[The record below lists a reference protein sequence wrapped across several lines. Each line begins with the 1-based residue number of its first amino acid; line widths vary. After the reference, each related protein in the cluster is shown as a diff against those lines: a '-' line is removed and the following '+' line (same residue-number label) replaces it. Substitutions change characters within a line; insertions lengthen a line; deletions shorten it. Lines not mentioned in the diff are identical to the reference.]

1 MINDKAILV
10 GVDGSHASYKAT
22 WWAANYAKHA
32 GLTLQIVCAYSLPSY
47 AAVSFDATYTA
58 MGDDNAAHSDA
69 QEILSK
75 AKAIADEQ
83 GVEAATLIVTGDPA
97 SVFVELSRNYNLIV
111 IGNRGKGGLAERLL
125 GTTSSSL
132 PAYAYCPIVVVPYT
146 DDDGNLMHLN
156 NTITKVAVGSDE
168 SKWGLKALDI
178 AADFATCWGA
188 ELDVISAVPN
198 LKGVD
203 GEDAVMESYKDD
215 LEVRIKPLQESH
227 PDLKINKQ
235 IVSGPAVSAL
245 TKASYDHDVVVVG
258 SRGRG
263 GFTGLLLG
271 STSQGL
277 LQHAVGPVYV
287 VPRKYVEAAESRLDT
302 VPSSPAEVLPSRW
315 RRLPASRR
323 FRCPQPSPKS
333 PSRSKRPSIPIASK
347 VRIYGKR
354 LPPGSLFNLYPVS
367 VLDGDV
373 HAHRGL
379 LHVGVLDRATL
390 VDMAGDA
397 LLELVGILLGQTGV
411 GSINHHLL
419 LETGVG
425 VIFRVVRAI
434 HHNLGTLALTQRMF
448 DGELAGQR
456 GATGQ
461 RDLHQ
466 IARRELATILAELN
480 VCAIV
485 AERIPRTVLV
495 TLNPQSLTH
504 SCSFIFSRRRSGPSP
519 CQRGSA
525 APGRSPA
532 SVDFS
537 IMPLSYTGAHGFDR
551 RTTRRYS
558 LPYPRTSRNGHSD
571 AL

>member
-47 AAVSFDATYTA
+47 AAVSFDATYTV

-168 SKWGLKALDI
+168 SKWGLKALEI
-178 AADFATCWGA
+178 AADFADAWGA

-198 LKGVD
+198 MKGS
-203 GEDAVMESYKDD
+203 EDEGVMASFKED
-215 LEVRIKPLQESH
+215 LDVRIKPLEESH
-227 PDLKINKQ
+227 PNLTINKQ
-235 IVSGPAVSAL
+235 IVPGPAVGAL

-287 VPRKYVEAAESRLDT
+287 VPRKYVEAAESRLNT
-302 VPSSPAEVLPSRW
+302 VPSSPADV
-315 RRLPASRR
+315 A
-323 FRCPQPSPKS
+323 PKS
-333 PSRSKRPSIPIASK
+333 LDDIKG
-347 VRIYGKR
+347 VEEV
-354 LPPGSLFNLYPVS
+354 PVTKAEPE
-367 VLDGDV
+367 VV
-373 HAHRGL
+373 EA
-379 LHVGVLDRATL
+379 
-390 VDMAGDA
+390 
-397 LLELVGILLGQTGV
+397 I
-411 GSINHHLL
+411 
-419 LETGVG
+419 ETK
-425 VIFRVVRAI
+425 I
-434 HHNLGTLALTQRMF
+434 
-448 DGELAGQR
+448 DP
-456 GATGQ
+456 
-461 RDLHQ
+461 
-466 IARRELATILAELN
+466 
-480 VCAIV
+480 
-485 AERIPRTVLV
+485 ER
-495 TLNPQSLTH
+495 Q
-504 SCSFIFSRRRSGPSP
+504 
-519 CQRGSA
+519 
-525 APGRSPA
+525 
-532 SVDFS
+532 
-537 IMPLSYTGAHGFDR
+537 
-551 RTTRRYS
+551 
-558 LPYPRTSRNGHSD
+558 
-571 AL
+571 

>member
-1 MINDKAILV
+1 MTRQSSLV
-10 GVDGSHASYKAT
+10 VDGSHASYKAT

-83 GVEAATLIVTGDPA
+83 GVEATTLIVTGDPA

-168 SKWGLKALDI
+168 SKWGLKALEI
-178 AADFATCWGA
+178 AADFAAAWDA

-198 LKGVD
+198 MKGSD
-203 GEDAVMESYKDD
+203 DEGVMASFKDD
-215 LEVRIKPLQESH
+215 LEVRIKPLEEAH

-235 IVSGPAVSAL
+235 IVPGPAVGAL

-287 VPRKYVEAAESRLDT
+287 VPRKYVEAAETRLDT
-302 VPSSPAEVLPSRW
+302 VPSSPAEVKPKALDDIKGVEEVPVAKPSRKW
-315 RRLPASRR
+315 SKPSKPRLTRNV
-323 FRCPQPSPKS
+323 
-333 PSRSKRPSIPIASK
+333 SK
-347 VRIYGKR
+347 Y
-354 LPPGSLFNLYPVS
+354 L
-367 VLDGDV
+367 
-373 HAHRGL
+373 
-379 LHVGVLDRATL
+379 
-390 VDMAGDA
+390 
-397 LLELVGILLGQTGV
+397 
-411 GSINHHLL
+411 IN
-419 LETGVG
+419 
-425 VIFRVVRAI
+425 
-434 HHNLGTLALTQRMF
+434 M
-448 DGELAGQR
+448 
-456 GATGQ
+456 
-461 RDLHQ
+461 
-466 IARRELATILAELN
+466 
-480 VCAIV
+480 
-485 AERIPRTVLV
+485 
-495 TLNPQSLTH
+495 
-504 SCSFIFSRRRSGPSP
+504 
-519 CQRGSA
+519 
-525 APGRSPA
+525 
-532 SVDFS
+532 
-537 IMPLSYTGAHGFDR
+537 
-551 RTTRRYS
+551 
-558 LPYPRTSRNGHSD
+558 
-571 AL
+571 

>member
-168 SKWGLKALDI
+168 SKWGLKALEI
-178 AADFATCWGA
+178 AADFADAWGA

-198 LKGVD
+198 MKGS
-203 GEDAVMESYKDD
+203 EDEGVMASFKED
-215 LEVRIKPLQESH
+215 LDVRIKPLEESH
-227 PDLKINKQ
+227 PNLTINKQ
-235 IVSGPAVSAL
+235 IVPGSAVGAL

-302 VPSSPAEVLPSRW
+302 VPSSPADV
-315 RRLPASRR
+315 A
-323 FRCPQPSPKS
+323 PKS
-333 PSRSKRPSIPIASK
+333 LDDIKG
-347 VRIYGKR
+347 VEEV
-354 LPPGSLFNLYPVS
+354 PVTKAEPE
-367 VLDGDV
+367 VV
-373 HAHRGL
+373 EA
-379 LHVGVLDRATL
+379 
-390 VDMAGDA
+390 
-397 LLELVGILLGQTGV
+397 I
-411 GSINHHLL
+411 
-419 LETGVG
+419 ETK
-425 VIFRVVRAI
+425 I
-434 HHNLGTLALTQRMF
+434 
-448 DGELAGQR
+448 DP
-456 GATGQ
+456 
-461 RDLHQ
+461 
-466 IARRELATILAELN
+466 
-480 VCAIV
+480 
-485 AERIPRTVLV
+485 ER
-495 TLNPQSLTH
+495 Q
-504 SCSFIFSRRRSGPSP
+504 
-519 CQRGSA
+519 
-525 APGRSPA
+525 
-532 SVDFS
+532 
-537 IMPLSYTGAHGFDR
+537 
-551 RTTRRYS
+551 
-558 LPYPRTSRNGHSD
+558 
-571 AL
+571 

>member
-168 SKWGLKALDI
+168 SKWGLKALEI
-178 AADFATCWGA
+178 AADFADAWGA

-198 LKGVD
+198 MKGS
-203 GEDAVMESYKDD
+203 EDEGVMASFEED
-215 LEVRIKPLQESH
+215 LDVRIKPLEEAH
-227 PDLKINKQ
+227 PNLTINKQ
-235 IVSGPAVSAL
+235 IVPGPAVGAL

-302 VPSSPAEVLPSRW
+302 VPSSPADVK
-315 RRLPASRR
+315 
-323 FRCPQPSPKS
+323 PKS
-333 PSRSKRPSIPIASK
+333 LEDIKGVEEIPVTKAE
-347 VRIYGKR
+347 
-354 LPPGSLFNLYPVS
+354 P
-367 VLDGDV
+367 DV
-373 HAHRGL
+373 VEA
-379 LHVGVLDRATL
+379 
-390 VDMAGDA
+390 
-397 LLELVGILLGQTGV
+397 I
-411 GSINHHLL
+411 
-419 LETGVG
+419 ETK
-425 VIFRVVRAI
+425 I
-434 HHNLGTLALTQRMF
+434 
-448 DGELAGQR
+448 DP
-456 GATGQ
+456 
-461 RDLHQ
+461 
-466 IARRELATILAELN
+466 
-480 VCAIV
+480 
-485 AERIPRTVLV
+485 ER
-495 TLNPQSLTH
+495 H
-504 SCSFIFSRRRSGPSP
+504 
-519 CQRGSA
+519 
-525 APGRSPA
+525 
-532 SVDFS
+532 
-537 IMPLSYTGAHGFDR
+537 
-551 RTTRRYS
+551 
-558 LPYPRTSRNGHSD
+558 
-571 AL
+571 

>member
-168 SKWGLKALDI
+168 SKWGLKALEI
-178 AADFATCWGA
+178 AADFADAWDA

-198 LKGVD
+198 MKGS
-203 GEDAVMESYKDD
+203 EDEGVMASFKED
-215 LEVRIKPLQESH
+215 LDVRIKPLEESH
-227 PDLKINKQ
+227 PNLTINKQ
-235 IVSGPAVSAL
+235 IVPGPAVGAL

-302 VPSSPAEVLPSRW
+302 VPSSPADV
-315 RRLPASRR
+315 A
-323 FRCPQPSPKS
+323 PKS
-333 PSRSKRPSIPIASK
+333 LDDIKG
-347 VRIYGKR
+347 VEEV
-354 LPPGSLFNLYPVS
+354 PVTKAEPE
-367 VLDGDV
+367 VV
-373 HAHRGL
+373 EA
-379 LHVGVLDRATL
+379 
-390 VDMAGDA
+390 
-397 LLELVGILLGQTGV
+397 I
-411 GSINHHLL
+411 
-419 LETGVG
+419 ETK
-425 VIFRVVRAI
+425 I
-434 HHNLGTLALTQRMF
+434 
-448 DGELAGQR
+448 DP
-456 GATGQ
+456 
-461 RDLHQ
+461 
-466 IARRELATILAELN
+466 
-480 VCAIV
+480 
-485 AERIPRTVLV
+485 ER
-495 TLNPQSLTH
+495 Q
-504 SCSFIFSRRRSGPSP
+504 
-519 CQRGSA
+519 
-525 APGRSPA
+525 
-532 SVDFS
+532 
-537 IMPLSYTGAHGFDR
+537 
-551 RTTRRYS
+551 
-558 LPYPRTSRNGHSD
+558 
-571 AL
+571 

>member
-83 GVEAATLIVTGDPA
+83 GVEATTLIVTGDPA

-156 NTITKVAVGSDE
+156 NTITRVAVGSDE
-168 SKWGLKALDI
+168 SKWGLKALEI
-178 AADFATCWGA
+178 AANFAAAWDA

-198 LKGVD
+198 MKGSD
-203 GEDAVMESYKDD
+203 DEGVMASFKDD
-215 LEVRIKPLQESH
+215 LEVRIKPLEEAH

-235 IVSGPAVSAL
+235 IVPGPAVGAL

-287 VPRKYVEAAESRLDT
+287 VPCKYVEAAETRLDT
-302 VPSSPAEVLPSRW
+302 VPSSPAEVK
-315 RRLPASRR
+315 
-323 FRCPQPSPKS
+323 PKALDDI
-333 PSRSKRPSIPIASK
+333 KG
-347 VRIYGKR
+347 VEEV
-354 LPPGSLFNLYPVS
+354 PVS
-367 VLDGDV
+367 KAEPDV
-373 HAHRGL
+373 VEAIETKIDP
-379 LHVGVLDRATL
+379 DR
-390 VDMAGDA
+390 
-397 LLELVGILLGQTGV
+397 Q
-411 GSINHHLL
+411 
-419 LETGVG
+419 
-425 VIFRVVRAI
+425 
-434 HHNLGTLALTQRMF
+434 
-448 DGELAGQR
+448 
-456 GATGQ
+456 
-461 RDLHQ
+461 
-466 IARRELATILAELN
+466 
-480 VCAIV
+480 
-485 AERIPRTVLV
+485 
-495 TLNPQSLTH
+495 
-504 SCSFIFSRRRSGPSP
+504 
-519 CQRGSA
+519 
-525 APGRSPA
+525 
-532 SVDFS
+532 
-537 IMPLSYTGAHGFDR
+537 
-551 RTTRRYS
+551 
-558 LPYPRTSRNGHSD
+558 
-571 AL
+571 

>member
-10 GVDGSHASYKAT
+10 GVDGSNASYKAA

-178 AADFATCWGA
+178 AASFAHAWGA
-188 ELDVISAVPN
+188 ELDVISAAPQGRGADEEVYASF
-198 LKGVD
+198 L
-203 GEDAVMESYKDD
+203 ED
-215 LEVRIKPLQESH
+215 LETRVKPLEEQY
-227 PDLKINKQ
+227 PDLKIDKR
-235 IVSGPAVSAL
+235 IVPGSAVDAL
-245 TKASYDHDVVVVG
+245 TKASFDHDVVVVG

-277 LQHAVGPVYV
+277 LQHAAGPVYV

-302 VPSSPAEVLPSRW
+302 VPSSPAEVPTKPLDDISGVKEVPVA
-315 RRLPASRR
+315 PAE
-323 FRCPQPSPKS
+323 PAVAQEIEK
-333 PSRSKRPSIPIASK
+333 
-347 VRIYGKR
+347 
-354 LPPGSLFNLYPVS
+354 
-367 VLDGDV
+367 
-373 HAHRGL
+373 
-379 LHVGVLDRATL
+379 
-390 VDMAGDA
+390 
-397 LLELVGILLGQTGV
+397 
-411 GSINHHLL
+411 
-419 LETGVG
+419 
-425 VIFRVVRAI
+425 
-434 HHNLGTLALTQRMF
+434 
-448 DGELAGQR
+448 
-456 GATGQ
+456 
-461 RDLHQ
+461 
-466 IARRELATILAELN
+466 TIDPE
-480 VCAIV
+480 
-485 AERIPRTVLV
+485 
-495 TLNPQSLTH
+495 H
-504 SCSFIFSRRRSGPSP
+504 
-519 CQRGSA
+519 
-525 APGRSPA
+525 
-532 SVDFS
+532 
-537 IMPLSYTGAHGFDR
+537 
-551 RTTRRYS
+551 
-558 LPYPRTSRNGHSD
+558 
-571 AL
+571 

>member
-168 SKWGLKALDI
+168 SKWGLKALEI
-178 AADFATCWGA
+178 AADFADAWGA

-198 LKGVD
+198 MKSSEDEGVMASFK
-203 GEDAVMESYKDD
+203 EDLD
-215 LEVRIKPLQESH
+215 VRIKPLEESH
-227 PDLKINKQ
+227 LNLTINKQ
-235 IVSGPAVSAL
+235 IVPGPAVGAL

-302 VPSSPAEVLPSRW
+302 VPSSPADV
-315 RRLPASRR
+315 A
-323 FRCPQPSPKS
+323 PKS
-333 PSRSKRPSIPIASK
+333 LDDIKG
-347 VRIYGKR
+347 VEEV
-354 LPPGSLFNLYPVS
+354 PVTKAEPE
-367 VLDGDV
+367 VV
-373 HAHRGL
+373 EA
-379 LHVGVLDRATL
+379 
-390 VDMAGDA
+390 
-397 LLELVGILLGQTGV
+397 I
-411 GSINHHLL
+411 
-419 LETGVG
+419 ETK
-425 VIFRVVRAI
+425 I
-434 HHNLGTLALTQRMF
+434 
-448 DGELAGQR
+448 DP
-456 GATGQ
+456 
-461 RDLHQ
+461 
-466 IARRELATILAELN
+466 
-480 VCAIV
+480 
-485 AERIPRTVLV
+485 ER
-495 TLNPQSLTH
+495 Q
-504 SCSFIFSRRRSGPSP
+504 
-519 CQRGSA
+519 
-525 APGRSPA
+525 
-532 SVDFS
+532 
-537 IMPLSYTGAHGFDR
+537 
-551 RTTRRYS
+551 
-558 LPYPRTSRNGHSD
+558 
-571 AL
+571 

>member
-83 GVEAATLIVTGDPA
+83 GVEATTLIVTGDPA

-156 NTITKVAVGSDE
+156 NTITRVAVGSDE
-168 SKWGLKALDI
+168 SKWGLKALEI
-178 AADFATCWGA
+178 AANFAAAWDA

-198 LKGVD
+198 MKGSD
-203 GEDAVMESYKDD
+203 DEGVMASFKDD
-215 LEVRIKPLQESH
+215 LEVRIKPLEEAH

-235 IVSGPAVSAL
+235 IVPGPAVGAL

-287 VPRKYVEAAESRLDT
+287 VSRKYVEAAETRLDT
-302 VPSSPAEVLPSRW
+302 VPSSPAEVK
-315 RRLPASRR
+315 
-323 FRCPQPSPKS
+323 PKALDDI
-333 PSRSKRPSIPIASK
+333 KG
-347 VRIYGKR
+347 VEEV
-354 LPPGSLFNLYPVS
+354 PVS
-367 VLDGDV
+367 KAEPDV
-373 HAHRGL
+373 VEAIETKIDP
-379 LHVGVLDRATL
+379 DR
-390 VDMAGDA
+390 
-397 LLELVGILLGQTGV
+397 Q
-411 GSINHHLL
+411 
-419 LETGVG
+419 
-425 VIFRVVRAI
+425 
-434 HHNLGTLALTQRMF
+434 
-448 DGELAGQR
+448 
-456 GATGQ
+456 
-461 RDLHQ
+461 
-466 IARRELATILAELN
+466 
-480 VCAIV
+480 
-485 AERIPRTVLV
+485 
-495 TLNPQSLTH
+495 
-504 SCSFIFSRRRSGPSP
+504 
-519 CQRGSA
+519 
-525 APGRSPA
+525 
-532 SVDFS
+532 
-537 IMPLSYTGAHGFDR
+537 
-551 RTTRRYS
+551 
-558 LPYPRTSRNGHSD
+558 
-571 AL
+571 

>member
-22 WWAANYAKHA
+22 WCAANYAKHA

-83 GVEAATLIVTGDPA
+83 GVEATTLIVTGDPA

-168 SKWGLKALDI
+168 SKWGLKALEI
-178 AADFATCWGA
+178 AANFAAAWDA

-198 LKGVD
+198 MKGSD
-203 GEDAVMESYKDD
+203 DEGVMASFKDD
-215 LEVRIKPLQESH
+215 LEVRIKPLEEAH

-235 IVSGPAVSAL
+235 IVPGPAVGAL

-287 VPRKYVEAAESRLDT
+287 VPRKYVEAAETRLDT
-302 VPSSPAEVLPSRW
+302 VPSSPAEVK
-315 RRLPASRR
+315 
-323 FRCPQPSPKS
+323 PKALDDI
-333 PSRSKRPSIPIASK
+333 KG
-347 VRIYGKR
+347 VEEV
-354 LPPGSLFNLYPVS
+354 PVS
-367 VLDGDV
+367 KAEPDV
-373 HAHRGL
+373 VEAIETKIDP
-379 LHVGVLDRATL
+379 DR
-390 VDMAGDA
+390 
-397 LLELVGILLGQTGV
+397 Q
-411 GSINHHLL
+411 
-419 LETGVG
+419 
-425 VIFRVVRAI
+425 
-434 HHNLGTLALTQRMF
+434 
-448 DGELAGQR
+448 
-456 GATGQ
+456 
-461 RDLHQ
+461 
-466 IARRELATILAELN
+466 
-480 VCAIV
+480 
-485 AERIPRTVLV
+485 
-495 TLNPQSLTH
+495 
-504 SCSFIFSRRRSGPSP
+504 
-519 CQRGSA
+519 
-525 APGRSPA
+525 
-532 SVDFS
+532 
-537 IMPLSYTGAHGFDR
+537 
-551 RTTRRYS
+551 
-558 LPYPRTSRNGHSD
+558 
-571 AL
+571 

>member
-83 GVEAATLIVTGDPA
+83 GVEATTLIVTGDPA

-168 SKWGLKALDI
+168 SKWGLKALEI
-178 AADFATCWGA
+178 AAAFADSWGA

-198 LKGVD
+198 MKGS
-203 GEDAVMESYKDD
+203 EDEGVMASFQED
-215 LEVRIKPLQESH
+215 LDVRIKPLEAAY
-227 PDLKINKQ
+227 PNLKINKQ
-235 IVSGPAVSAL
+235 IVSGPAAGAL

-287 VPRKYVEAAESRLDT
+287 VPRKYVEAAETRLDT
-302 VPSSPAEVLPSRW
+302 VPSSPADVTPKAIDDIKGVEEV
-315 RRLPASRR
+315 
-323 FRCPQPSPKS
+323 
-333 PSRSKRPSIPIASK
+333 
-347 VRIYGKR
+347 
-354 LPPGSLFNLYPVS
+354 PVDKAKPE
-367 VLDGDV
+367 VVEAIETKIDP
-373 HAHRGL
+373 
-379 LHVGVLDRATL
+379 DR
-390 VDMAGDA
+390 
-397 LLELVGILLGQTGV
+397 Q
-411 GSINHHLL
+411 
-419 LETGVG
+419 
-425 VIFRVVRAI
+425 
-434 HHNLGTLALTQRMF
+434 
-448 DGELAGQR
+448 
-456 GATGQ
+456 
-461 RDLHQ
+461 
-466 IARRELATILAELN
+466 
-480 VCAIV
+480 
-485 AERIPRTVLV
+485 
-495 TLNPQSLTH
+495 
-504 SCSFIFSRRRSGPSP
+504 
-519 CQRGSA
+519 
-525 APGRSPA
+525 
-532 SVDFS
+532 
-537 IMPLSYTGAHGFDR
+537 
-551 RTTRRYS
+551 
-558 LPYPRTSRNGHSD
+558 
-571 AL
+571 

>member
-168 SKWGLKALDI
+168 SKWGLKALEI
-178 AADFATCWGA
+178 AADFAAVWGA
-188 ELDVISAVPN
+188 ELDVMSAVPN

-203 GEDAVMESYKDD
+203 GEDAVMESYKED
-215 LEVRIKPLQESH
+215 LEVRIKPLQEAH

-235 IVSGPAVSAL
+235 IVDAV
-245 TKASYDHDVVVVG
+245 ASPVCCWVPPVRDCCSMQPDRCMWCRA
-258 SRGRG
+258 SMWR
-263 GFTGLLLG
+263 LLSLV
-271 STSQGL
+271 SIL
-277 LQHAVGPVYV
+277 CRARPLRY
-287 VPRKYVEAAESRLDT
+287 
-302 VPSSPAEVLPSRW
+302 LPSRW

-323 FRCPQPSPKS
+323 
-333 PSRSKRPSIPIASK
+333 SR
-347 VRIYGKR
+347 
-354 LPPGSLFNLYPVS
+354 
-367 VLDGDV
+367 
-373 HAHRGL
+373 
-379 LHVGVLDRATL
+379 
-390 VDMAGDA
+390 
-397 LLELVGILLGQTGV
+397 
-411 GSINHHLL
+411 
-419 LETGVG
+419 
-425 VIFRVVRAI
+425 
-434 HHNLGTLALTQRMF
+434 
-448 DGELAGQR
+448 
-456 GATGQ
+456 
-461 RDLHQ
+461 
-466 IARRELATILAELN
+466 
-480 VCAIV
+480 
-485 AERIPRTVLV
+485 
-495 TLNPQSLTH
+495 
-504 SCSFIFSRRRSGPSP
+504 
-519 CQRGSA
+519 
-525 APGRSPA
+525 
-532 SVDFS
+532 
-537 IMPLSYTGAHGFDR
+537 
-551 RTTRRYS
+551 
-558 LPYPRTSRNGHSD
+558 
-571 AL
+571 

>member
-83 GVEAATLIVTGDPA
+83 GVEAMTLIVTGDPA

-168 SKWGLKALDI
+168 SKWGLKALEI
-178 AADFATCWGA
+178 AANFAAAWDA

-198 LKGVD
+198 MKGSD
-203 GEDAVMESYKDD
+203 DEGVMASFKDD
-215 LEVRIKPLQESH
+215 LEVRIKLLEEAH

-235 IVSGPAVSAL
+235 IVPGPAVGAL

-287 VPRKYVEAAESRLDT
+287 VPRKYVEAAETRLDT
-302 VPSSPAEVLPSRW
+302 VPSSPAEVK
-315 RRLPASRR
+315 
-323 FRCPQPSPKS
+323 PKALDDI
-333 PSRSKRPSIPIASK
+333 KG
-347 VRIYGKR
+347 VEEV
-354 LPPGSLFNLYPVS
+354 PVAKAEPE
-367 VLDGDV
+367 VV
-373 HAHRGL
+373 EA
-379 LHVGVLDRATL
+379 
-390 VDMAGDA
+390 
-397 LLELVGILLGQTGV
+397 I
-411 GSINHHLL
+411 
-419 LETGVG
+419 ETK
-425 VIFRVVRAI
+425 I
-434 HHNLGTLALTQRMF
+434 
-448 DGELAGQR
+448 DP
-456 GATGQ
+456 
-461 RDLHQ
+461 
-466 IARRELATILAELN
+466 
-480 VCAIV
+480 
-485 AERIPRTVLV
+485 ER
-495 TLNPQSLTH
+495 Q
-504 SCSFIFSRRRSGPSP
+504 
-519 CQRGSA
+519 
-525 APGRSPA
+525 
-532 SVDFS
+532 
-537 IMPLSYTGAHGFDR
+537 
-551 RTTRRYS
+551 
-558 LPYPRTSRNGHSD
+558 
-571 AL
+571 